1 MKLTIAVLIAV
12 TSSGVVAAFAPPLS
26 HRLHSMT
33 APQKSLDMVADDANS
48 SSGNNRNTK
57 RKLALKVSDE

>member
-26 HRLHSMT
+26 HRLHSVT
-33 APQKSLDMVADDANS
+33 APQKSLDMVADDAN

>member
-33 APQKSLDMVADDANS
+33 APQQSLDMVADDANS
-48 SSGNNRNTK
+48 TGNNRNTK